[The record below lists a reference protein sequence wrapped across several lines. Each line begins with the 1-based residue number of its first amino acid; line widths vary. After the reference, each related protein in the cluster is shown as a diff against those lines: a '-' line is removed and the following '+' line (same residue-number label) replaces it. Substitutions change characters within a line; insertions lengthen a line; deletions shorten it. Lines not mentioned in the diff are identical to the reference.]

1 MVRTLPIIYF
11 SSRCSYD
18 HQNCATLTKENYLL
32 LYLLPAVEEELRQ
45 RLHLESADQHQ
56 NTKDERSPPMP
67 LQSNF
72 AYRKVGVVILLL
84 ILISLVAAAVAN
96 LFEYLGYVEKKDK
109 KQAHVV

>member
-1 MVRTLPIIYF
+1 
-11 SSRCSYD
+11 
-18 HQNCATLTKENYLL
+18 
-32 LYLLPAVEEELRQ
+32 
-45 RLHLESADQHQ
+45 
-56 NTKDERSPPMP
+56 MP
-67 LQSNF
+67 LQGNF